1 MSTSATAATSDPAD
15 PPPADLSSE
24 PSASNPSAAAGAVID
39 LTSTNDTEDAEDPRA
54 TVTPPSRKRTRA
66 SRRLEDL
73 ELKKNDLKPI
83 GDDTPTYQPSGRPSG
98 RNSCTSN
105 ESNESGTPQAS
116 DAAEEDPSRYYL
128 VDEVLDRRTRKYG
141 SETAGLRHVVE
152 YLVSWKVNI
161 SLLSYL
167 LALPSSISSNV

>member
-1 MSTSATAATSDPAD
+1 MSTSAAKSDPED
-15 PPPADLSSE
+15 PSE
-24 PSASNPSAAAGAVID
+24 PSASNPPAGATEPSDDSAVID

-83 GDDTPTYQPSGRPSG
+83 GDDTPTYQPSGRPSAS

-167 LALPSSISSNV
+167 LALTFLDII